1 MTDPLL
7 AIEHNVITHVN
18 DGELGASVAEQKGAR
33 QLLINS
39 NKPSIR
45 PLHESSLLR
54 SDPSS
59 LIPVRFITL
68 LLRVR

>member
-18 DGELGASVAEQKGAR
+18 DGELGASVAEQKGTR

-45 PLHESSLLR
+45 PLHESMLTAL
-54 SDPSS
+54 
-59 LIPVRFITL
+59 
-68 LLRVR
+68 